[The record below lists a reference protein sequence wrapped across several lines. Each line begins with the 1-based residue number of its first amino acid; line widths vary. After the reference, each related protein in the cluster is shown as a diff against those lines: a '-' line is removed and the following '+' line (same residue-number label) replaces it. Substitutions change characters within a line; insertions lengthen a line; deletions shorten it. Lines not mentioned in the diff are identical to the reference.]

1 MTPSD
6 RHYSETHEW
15 VKIEGDIAIVG
26 ITDYAQESLGDI
38 TFIELPETD
47 HKVKQEE
54 ECGVIES
61 VKAASDLNAPIDG
74 DIVEVNEELDGKPEL
89 ANEDPY
95 EEGWLFKLANFNKE
109 QYEELFDAAE
119 YESTCEDDHGE

>member
-6 RHYSETHEW
+6 RRYSETHEW

-26 ITDYAQESLGDI
+26 ISDYAQESLGDI

-47 HKVKQEE
+47 HNVEQEE

-74 DIVEVNEELDGKPEL
+74 EIIEVNDALEGTPEIV
-89 ANEDPY
+89 NEDPY
-95 EEGWLFKLANFNKE
+95 EAGWLFKLANFNME
-109 QYEELFDAAE
+109 QYESLLDAVD
-119 YESTCEDDHGE
+119 YEATHDHDHE

>member
-6 RHYSETHEW
+6 RRYSETHEW
-15 VKIEGDIAIVG
+15 VKIEDGIAIVG
-26 ITDYAQESLGDI
+26 ISDYAQESLGDI

-47 HKVKQEE
+47 HEVTQEE

-74 DIVEVNEELDGKPEL
+74 EIVEVNETLEGTPEVV
-89 ANEDPY
+89 NEDPY
-95 EEGWLFKLANFNKE
+95 EAGWLFKLANFNME
-109 QYEELFDAAE
+109 QYEGLLDAVD
-119 YESTCEDDHGE
+119 YEATHESDHE

>member
-6 RHYSETHEW
+6 RRYSETHEW

-26 ITDYAQESLGDI
+26 ISDYAQESLGDI

-47 HKVKQEE
+47 HNVEQEE

-74 DIVEVNEELDGKPEL
+74 EIIEVNDALEGTPEIV
-89 ANEDPY
+89 NEDPY
-95 EEGWLFKLANFNKE
+95 EAGWLFKLANFNME
-109 QYEELFDAAE
+109 QYESLLDAVD
-119 YESTCEDDHGE
+119 YEATQDHDHE

>member
-15 VKIEGDIAIVG
+15 VKIEDGMAIVG

-47 HKVKQEE
+47 HRVAQEE

-89 ANEDPY
+89 VNEDAY
-95 EEGWLFKLANFNKE
+95 EAGGRH
-109 QYEELFDAAE
+109 
-119 YESTCEDDHGE
+119 DHRQCCRIIYNLLIRRAI

>member
-6 RHYSETHEW
+6 RRYSETHEW
-15 VKIEGDIAIVG
+15 VKIEDGIATVG
-26 ITDYAQESLGDI
+26 ISDYAQESLGDI

-47 HKVKQEE
+47 HEVEQEE

-74 DIVEVNEELDGKPEL
+74 EIVEVNEALEGTPEIV
-89 ANEDPY
+89 NEDPY
-95 EEGWLFKLANFNKE
+95 EEGWLFKLANFNME
-109 QYEELFDAAE
+109 QYEALLDAVD
-119 YESTCEDDHGE
+119 YEATHESDHE

>member
-6 RHYSETHEW
+6 RRYSETHEW

-26 ITDYAQESLGDI
+26 ISDYAQESLGDI

-47 HKVKQEE
+47 HKVEQEE

-74 DIVEVNEELDGKPEL
+74 EIVEVNETLEGTPEIV
-89 ANEDPY
+89 NEDPY
-95 EEGWLFKLANFNKE
+95 EAGWLFKLANFSME
-109 QYEELFDAAE
+109 QYEGLLDAVD
-119 YESTCEDDHGE
+119 YEATQDHDHE